1 MFLFVDK
8 STLNSV
14 LIFAYHLDIICPGCN
29 LKNDARSVRHVGWR
43 GKKETQLHLMR
54 NDDDAVSVNVDVR
67 PSHCTPALLKA

>member
-1 MFLFVDK
+1 MFLFVYQYI
-8 STLNSV
+8 LHII
-14 LIFAYHLDIICPGCN
+14 LIFGYHLDIICPGCN